1 MSSFQQAVLNA
12 IKEKVN
18 PRVDSATN
26 KLLVEIRNDTDQYVP
41 YRSGM
46 LSKEVEI
53 TSNSLSY
60 TAPHANHV
68 YEREDANFNKDV
80 HSLAR
85 AYWLD
90 SSIAINKDRWIR
102 NFKKNL

>member
-18 PRVDSATN
+18 PRVDNATN

-46 LSKEVEI
+46 LSKEVTI

-60 TAPHANHV
+60 TAPYANHI
-68 YEREDANFNKDV
+68 YRRENANFNKGV
-80 HSLAR
+80 HNLAR

-90 SSIAINKDRWIR
+90 SSIAINKGKWLK